1 MFLYQRPPFLF
12 TNGEMR
18 GVQFLESVLSILEGA
33 ACSGHA
39 ETFIEVT
46 MEDLG
51 RDSCDEELIK
61 SISDFLQ
68 DIRIE
73 T

>member
-18 GVQFLESVLSILEGA
+18 GVQLLESVLSILEGA

-39 ETFIEVT
+39 EIFIEVT